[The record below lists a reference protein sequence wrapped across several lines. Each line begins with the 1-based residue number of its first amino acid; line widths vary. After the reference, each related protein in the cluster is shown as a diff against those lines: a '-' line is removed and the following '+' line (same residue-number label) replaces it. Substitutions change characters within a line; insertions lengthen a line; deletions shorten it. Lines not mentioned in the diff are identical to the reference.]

1 MRISDWSSDVCS
13 SDLRYLEAYFAVPMM
28 GAVLQTVNVRLPQ
41 PQIAYTLQHANA
53 EILLVHRDFFPIVD
67 ALLPSLPAIK
77 AVIAI
82 MDGARGPI
90 PAWAQGEYETLSAGA
105 SATYPFADFDENAVA
120 TAFYTT
126 GTTGNPKGGSF
137 THRHLVLQTL
147 AVAGPL
153 GASKA

>member
-1 MRISDWSSDVCS
+1 
-13 SDLRYLEAYFAVPMM
+13 MM

-90 PAWAQGEYETLSAGA
+90 PDWDQGAYETLSAGA
-105 SATYPFADFDENAVA
+105 SANYPFAAFDENAVA
-120 TAFYTT
+120 RSEERRVGKACVSTCSSRWSPYTYK
-126 GTTGNPKGGSF
+126 TTNF
-137 THRHLVLQTL
+137 TPT
-147 AVAGPL
+147 
-153 GASKA
+153 K

>member
-1 MRISDWSSDVCS
+1 
-13 SDLRYLEAYFAVPMM
+13 MM

-90 PAWAQGEYETLSAGA
+90 PDWDQGEYETISARA
-105 SATYPFADFDENAVA
+105 SANDPFPDFDENAVA
-120 TAFYTT
+120 NDFYTPGTT
-126 GTTGNPKGGSF
+126 GTPNGSTF
-137 THRHLVLQTL
+137 TYSQLVRFTR
-147 AVAGPL
+147 AGAGPF
-153 GASKA
+153 GSSPFPHSSVVAEV

>member
-1 MRISDWSSDVCS
+1 MTVAVMDWDSH
-13 SDLRYLEAYFAVPMM
+13 RYLEAYFAVPMM

-90 PAWAQGEYETLSAGA
+90 PDWAQGEYEIERA
-105 SATYPFADFDENAVA
+105 SCRERVGRN
-120 TAFYTT
+120 
-126 GTTGNPKGGSF
+126 
-137 THRHLVLQTL
+137 L
-147 AVAGPL
+147 
-153 GASKA
+153 

>member
-1 MRISDWSSDVCS
+1 
-13 SDLRYLEAYFAVPMM
+13 MM

-90 PAWAQGEYETLSAGA
+90 PDWAQGEYETLSAGA
-105 SATYPFADFDENAVA
+105 SANYPRSEEHTSELQSLMRTSYAVFCLKKKIKYN
-120 TAFYTT
+120 TI
-126 GTTGNPKGGSF
+126 
-137 THRHLVLQTL
+137 LQ
-147 AVAGPL
+147 
-153 GASKA
+153 

>member
-1 MRISDWSSDVCS
+1 
-13 SDLRYLEAYFAVPMM
+13 MM

-90 PAWAQGEYETLSAGA
+90 PDWAQGEYETLSAGR
-105 SATYPFADFDENAVA
+105 SEEHTSELQSLMRISYAV
-120 TAFYTT
+120 FCL
-126 GTTGNPKGGSF
+126 K
-137 THRHLVLQTL
+137 
-147 AVAGPL
+147 
-153 GASKA
+153 